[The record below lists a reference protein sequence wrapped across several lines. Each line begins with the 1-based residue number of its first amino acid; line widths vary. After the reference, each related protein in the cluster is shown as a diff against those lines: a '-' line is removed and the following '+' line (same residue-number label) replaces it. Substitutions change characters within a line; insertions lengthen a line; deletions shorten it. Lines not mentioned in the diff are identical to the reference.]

1 MRKLLVAM
9 YDALASIVTILTPE
23 EPEPE
28 TNVSNTRTI
37 KGGKKK

>member
-23 EPEPE
+23 EPE
-28 TNVSNTRTI
+28 TDVSNTRTT

>member
-23 EPEPE
+23 EPETE
-28 TNVSNTRTI
+28 VSNNTRTT